1 VSANTMT
8 QRKAALLMAVQGVGR
23 AAGKNQEAADQ
34 GLSRRI
40 RLIAAAEI
48 HPDAEQPRRTFDEEA
63 IARLTETVR
72 TFGILSPIV
81 VSPQENGQGYKI
93 VLGERRYRA
102 ARAAGLEEI
111 PTITTGSLEPREKLE
126 LQLLENCGREDLHV
140 VEEGRAYARL
150 VELGESQREIALKVG
165 RSEASVSR
173 ALAIATR
180 LPPEWLDE
188 IERRKDLQSPSKLYE
203 IAQSEPAVRDELWA
217 ELRSGASR
225 DAIGEKGRGDAGD
238 RRSALDPK
246 LKKQVEELLRKLRAR
261 YRSQV
266 DGRRVNRRALV
277 ELALKRLLE
286 SWDETMAEAFLA
298 SVGDD

>member
-1 VSANTMT
+1 MSANTLSS
-8 QRKAALLMAVQGVGR
+8 RKAALLMAVQGVGR

-40 RLIAAAEI
+40 RLIPSGEI
-48 HPDAEQPRRTFDEEA
+48 HPDPEQPRRTFDDEA

-81 VSPQENGQGYKI
+81 VSPEVDGAGYKI

-111 PTITTGSLEPREKLE
+111 PTITTGALSPRDKLE

-180 LPPEWLDE
+180 LPAEWLDE
-188 IERRKDLQSPSKLYE
+188 VEQRKDLQSPSKLYE
-203 IAQSEPAVRDELWA
+203 IAQADSELRDDLWA
-217 ELRSGASR
+217 KLRSGASR
-225 DAIGEKGRGDAGD
+225 DAISEKGRGDSGD

-246 LKKQVEELLRKLRAR
+246 LKKQVEDLLRKLRSR
-261 YRSQV
+261 YRNQV

-286 SWDETMAEAFLA
+286 SWDEGMAEAFLR
-298 SVGDD
+298 SVGDA